1 MYNELTK
8 TTKSG
13 GLCNGLIFFAPV
25 LQNKP
30 CISAQPP
37 PTTVTFAIAYVYIIM
52 TNNCLEICQ
61 FKIEDSSVIAKKLLY
76 MIYILTPHCFRIRNI
91 TGAYG
96 LNEYARR
103 RLLGGFS
110 MPKS

>member
-13 GLCNGLIFFAPV
+13 GLRDGLIFFAPV

-61 FKIEDSSVIAKKLLY
+61 FKIEDSSVIAEKLLY
-76 MIYILTPHCFRIRNI
+76 MIYILNPPLLQDKKYHRRIWV
-91 TGAYG
+91 
-96 LNEYARR
+96 E
-103 RLLGGFS
+103 
-110 MPKS
+110 

>member
-1 MYNELTK
+1 MD
-8 TTKSG
+8 SF
-13 GLCNGLIFFAPV
+13 FFAPV

-76 MIYILTPHCFRIRNI
+76 MIYILNPPLLQDKKYHRRIWV
-91 TGAYG
+91 
-96 LNEYARR
+96 E
-103 RLLGGFS
+103 
-110 MPKS
+110 